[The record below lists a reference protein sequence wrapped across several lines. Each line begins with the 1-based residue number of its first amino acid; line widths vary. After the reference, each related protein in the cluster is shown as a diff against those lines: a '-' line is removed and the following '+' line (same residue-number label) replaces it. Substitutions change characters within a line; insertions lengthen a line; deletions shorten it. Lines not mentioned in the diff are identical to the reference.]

1 MTLAVLMKEYNLP
14 DADVCGEKRKDSNM
28 FMLGLK
34 REVLQNRISKEQDSC
49 TEKFEATCQK
59 ST

>member
-1 MTLAVLMKEYNLP
+1 MKEYNLP